1 MANKDYY
8 RESEEEALR
17 RARNSERNRNAAYKD
32 SINAATRGVKQR
44 SDVHN
49 VNSRKRQQAPKKQE
63 RPVSRTRE
71 EVRRDSLKHKEQMK
85 RRRSIIFIAVLILAM
100 IVALCILSVT
110 VFFNI
115 SNIDVQGKSQ
125 YTDIQITEASKVEY
139 GDNLIRA
146 DKERIA
152 SNISEKLP
160 FTGEITIKRSFPN
173 TLTIIV
179 SDSKISSAIEY
190 NKKYYLLNDEY
201 KVLAEAKNKKEMNEI
216 IASQKKAAKAA
227 DKPQKKSDT
236 TEKTSA
242 KETASDKSESTS
254 STTATTTT
262 TTTTTTATTVA
273 TVEDTKVQT
282 NGIVII
288 SGIRVKE
295 ATIGK
300 TLVASNQKAFETY
313 HSIIAG
319 LKNKGVRGITAV
331 NIANLND
338 ITATY
343 EDRIVIRIGSTD
355 DLERKINL
363 LVKVIEQQDAISK
376 EQKGTIDLSIEGRA
390 YFSQDGITTV
400 ATTEESTTGKDGEST
415 TKAPTTGSVQ
425 TTVNATYT
433 TASTTTVAGSTS
445 GSTTKNDLVNTG
457 G

>member
-49 VNSRKRQQAPKKQE
+49 VNNRKRQQAPKKQE

-85 RRRSIIFIAVLILAM
+85 RRRSIIFIAGLILAM
-100 IVALCILSVT
+100 TVALCILSVT

-227 DKPQKKSDT
+227 AKPQKKSDT

-262 TTTTTTATTVA
+262 TTTTTVA

-295 ATIGK
+295 ATVGK

-319 LKNKGVRGITAV
+319 LKNKGVRSITAV

-400 ATTEESTTGKDGEST
+400 TTTEESTTGKDGEST

-433 TASTTTVAGSTS
+433 TVSTTAVAGSAS